1 MPPILQQLSLQSKST
16 LHTARKSSLPGVNL
30 LCFNKCLSFNS
41 RNTHRIK
48 EESRGNS
55 GTKFWRNVPSPS
67 CVGKFDIEPL
77 DDIPGVSLTFLLKL
91 WSPPPPTR
99 LRPRCTFPAGPK
111 GWGDCS
117 PPCLHVL
124 PPPLLLLLGCLR
136 GLCAWFWGGLCKL
149 QIWQKMPCQIS
160 RYSSGWGYKIGE
172 NSGG

>member
-1 MPPILQQLSLQSKST
+1 MTFQELGLIAPITRALDEMGYRRPSPIQEKAIPPALEGRDVLGCAQTGTGETCAFAAPILQQLSLQSKST

-77 DDIPGVSLTFLLKL
+77 DDIPGVSLTFLLNL

-111 GWGDCS
+111 G
-117 PPCLHVL
+117 
-124 PPPLLLLLGCLR
+124 
-136 GLCAWFWGGLCKL
+136 
-149 QIWQKMPCQIS
+149 
-160 RYSSGWGYKIGE
+160 
-172 NSGG
+172 